1 MEINSRKISNFLF
14 YFYALIFLFNV
25 NNFTVEVQ
33 YIVTLIIAMVGLFG
47 LFYVKKDIQIL
58 GIYLLIVVLF
68 TCKFFFGS
76 FKFSVFVSVFSFYPI
91 ILSLKQVYSFNNI
104 ASISSI
110 LGKYLIF
117 LMLVCSFWAFNLDNL
132 EFTRL
137 VSTYTYHILF
147 SDDFRST
154 DMMPYLTISFFSIFV
169 YLKSLSNFKYLV
181 LFFLIFLFPV
191 LKFDKSNLWLIYISF
206 FSLSI
211 VPVRYYKIINVLIL
225 VFLLLIPLFII
236 HFSIIYSSDP
246 IANLLTSGRIEI
258 WSSVS
263 VELLKNYPFNIFF
276 GLGHN
281 FVPFMV
287 TPFSDSLTFDDVSY
301 HSGLFRF
308 MAQDGYLMYCL
319 ICFLLYFSFREFGWY
334 STFIFMFIFLYNI
347 FDGSYFTNFSFY
359 PILIFPYLIVKNIIY
374 SFYKPSFY

>member
-1 MEINSRKISNFLF
+1 M
-14 YFYALIFLFNV
+14 
-25 NNFTVEVQ
+25 Q
-33 YIVTLIIAMVGLFG
+33 
-47 LFYVKKDIQIL
+47 
-58 GIYLLIVVLF
+58 
-68 TCKFFFGS
+68 
-76 FKFSVFVSVFSFYPI
+76 VS
-91 ILSLKQVYSFNNI
+91 SFNNI
-104 ASISSI
+104 ASISSF

-117 LMLVCSFWAFNLDNL
+117 LMLVCFFLAFNLDNL

-137 VSTYTYHILF
+137 VSNYTYHILF

-169 YLKSLSNFKYLV
+169 YLKSLANFKYLLLV
-181 LFFLIFLFPV
+181 FLIFLFPV

-211 VPVRYYKIINVLIL
+211 VPVKYYKIINFLIL
-225 VFLLLIPLFII
+225 VFLLLIPLLII
-236 HFSIIYSSDP
+236 HFSLIYDNDP
-246 IANLLTSGRIEI
+246 IANLITSGRIEI

-263 VELLKNYPFNIFF
+263 AELLKNYPSNIFF

-319 ICFLLYFSFREFGWY
+319 SCFLLYFSFKEFGWF

-359 PILIFPYLIVKNIIY
+359 PILIFPYLIIKNKIH